1 MTNGHNTIDLYYI
14 DKQDIV
20 NVDNVNI
27 REAIHERYD
36 GEIIV
41 YQSEFR
47 QHNNKA
53 KIHFN
58 LAHSAM
64 SSWAVN
70 IDMICVM
77 GGNLTFGIWF
87 RTPTFAQSSRPIA
100 NGCPPPNV
108 WIEVFYD
115 RDPDRSHAL
124 SKSALFGNT

>member
-1 MTNGHNTIDLYYI
+1 
-14 DKQDIV
+14 
-20 NVDNVNI
+20 VDNVNI

-64 SSWAVN
+64 MQNSSWAVN

-77 GGNLTFGIWF
+77 GGNLTLAFGF
-87 RTPTFAQSSRPIA
+87 GPQHLHK
-100 NGCPPPNV
+100 V
-108 WIEVFYD
+108 Q
-115 RDPDRSHAL
+115 DPLQTGARRQTY
-124 SKSALFGNT
+124 G

>member
-1 MTNGHNTIDLYYI
+1 M
-14 DKQDIV
+14 
-20 NVDNVNI
+20 DNVNI

-64 SSWAVN
+64 MQNSSWDVN
-70 IDMICVM
+70 IDVTCVM
-77 GGNLTFGIWF
+77 GGNNFRPDVGIWF

-100 NGCPPPNV
+100 NGCLPPNV
-108 WIEVFYD
+108 WIEVIVLIF
-115 RDPDRSHAL
+115 
-124 SKSALFGNT
+124 F